1 MDLAMKR
8 LDVVPEEL
16 WTLLLANSM
25 GPFDFGLWPLVAPK
39 KSLWFFFIIILLLL
53 LRENS
58 NDFNSI

>member
-1 MDLAMKR
+1 MKR

-25 GPFDFGLWPLVAPK
+25 GLFDFGLWPLVAPK
-39 KSLWFFFIIILLLL
+39 NLCGSFFFLLL
-53 LRENS
+53 LRENN

>member
-25 GPFDFGLWPLVAPK
+25 GLFDFGLWPLVAPK
-39 KSLWFFFIIILLLL
+39 NLCGSFFFLLL
-53 LRENS
+53 LRENN

>member
-25 GPFDFGLWPLVAPK
+25 GLFDFGLWPLVAPK
-39 KSLWFFFIIILLLL
+39 NLCGSFSSSSSLK
-53 LRENS
+53 RE
-58 NDFNSI
+58 